1 MFQKQHSRQ
10 RVILKYIALIS
21 MPLLLTLIVIEI
33 VLRVTHLATDIP
45 WSEGDRMLGFK
56 YVPNQTGTWVV
67 GRFGDDKAQ
76 YHINSHGWNATRDY
90 SEQRNP
96 GTSRI
101 AVIGDSYIE
110 ALNVPPEAAVAGVLE
125 KRLSRISKV
134 EVYPFGV
141 SGAALSHYLA
151 MMRYV
156 RARFSPD
163 LYIINI
169 VHNDFE
175 ESLPIMGRA
184 VFHAVHPVGDSYQ
197 EVPPEKYRPVLF
209 RRMMGHLATVRYLVT
224 NLKLNDI
231 ALTQNLGRENQH
243 QRFDANIDVSTMNVI
258 KMRGVVKYL
267 FKKYIQEVDDDRKK
281 LILVIDALR
290 QSIYEGASPKIGFPF
305 QYNRLTAEVCQELSL
320 YCLDLTD
327 PFWQDFKQNKRRF
340 NSVIDGHWD
349 AYGHEVAA
357 KALEDFL
364 LRNALVPTRVV
375 GDLSSH
381 AQPFGSSLEPF
392 VGVGMAQTLAA
403 YQAAS
408 WKGP

>member
-1 MFQKQHSRQ
+1 MFKKQHPRYG
-10 RVILKYIALIS
+10 VILNYITVIS
-21 MPLLLTLIVIEI
+21 MSLLLTLGAMEI

-67 GRFGDDKAQ
+67 GRFGDDKAH
-76 YHINSHGWNATRDY
+76 YHINSDGWNATRDY
-90 SEQRNP
+90 NEQRNP

-110 ALNVPPEAAVAGVLE
+110 ALNVPPEAAVAALLE
-125 KRLSRISKV
+125 KRLSPISNV

-151 MMRYV
+151 IMRYV

-184 VFHAVHPVGDSYQ
+184 VFHAVHRVGNSYE
-197 EVPPEKYRPVLF
+197 EVPPKKYQPALF
-209 RRMMGHLATVRYLVT
+209 RRMMGHFATVRYLVT
-224 NLKLNDI
+224 NLKLNNI
-231 ALTQNLGRENQH
+231 ALIQNLGRENQH
-243 QRFDANIDVSTMNVI
+243 QRFEANIDVSTMNVTE
-258 KMRGVVKYL
+258 MRGLVEYL
-267 FKKYIQEVDDDRKK
+267 FKKYLQEVDGDRKK
-281 LILVIDALR
+281 LVLVIDTPR
-290 QSIYEGASPKIGFPF
+290 QSIYEGASPKVSFPF

-327 PFWQDFKQNKRRF
+327 PFWTDFQQNKRPF
-340 NSVIDGHWD
+340 NSVIDGHYNV
-349 AYGHEVAA
+349 YGHEIAA
-357 KALEDFL
+357 KAIENFL
-364 LRNALVPTRVV
+364 LSNALFPTRVV
-375 GDLSSH
+375 S
-381 AQPFGSSLEPF
+381 
-392 VGVGMAQTLAA
+392 
-403 YQAAS
+403 
-408 WKGP
+408 GPSPK